1 MKTFRLPRKLK
12 KELKKG
18 FVREVRRNF
27 TESGI
32 SFWYVYR
39 TSGRKTKS
47 FYRLVR
53 LSNRADK
60 DLYKRIVKEYLDEW
74 QYNN

>member
-18 FVREVRRNF
+18 FVREMRREF
-27 TESGI
+27 TESGMN
-32 SFWYVYR
+32 FWYTYR

-53 LSNRADK
+53 LSNRNDR
-60 DLYKRIVKEYLDEW
+60 DLYKRIVKEYL
-74 QYNN
+74 NA